1 MYSDKTEISLDC
13 NTNRITN
20 LPIGVFKKKLI
31 GNKYVNVIELDK
43 HLLDSSNITEGI
55 SDECKFNS
63 SITDDCQ
70 LHFTTAASTPL
81 ARASCLRPMANSV
94 CS

>member
-43 HLLDSSNITEGI
+43 HLLDSSN
-55 SDECKFNS
+55 
-63 SITDDCQ
+63 
-70 LHFTTAASTPL
+70 
-81 ARASCLRPMANSV
+81 
-94 CS
+94 